1 MVLFWLSRAITR
13 HEYHR
18 ISPDGFMLRLGE
30 LRVFYHKLGLA
41 DDRQDG
47 PIAAD
52 MRQMA
57 VDSRLKVTLRNR
69 ELNLKRYRFR
79 ALAAKHLVLSLIWA
93 LCATTVI
100 LVADKVGYL
109 PTVVP

>member
-13 HEYHR
+13 HEYKR
-18 ISPDGFMLRLGE
+18 LGLEGFMLRLGE
-30 LRVFYHKLGLA
+30 LRGFYQKQGLA
-41 DDRQDG
+41 ADCQDG
-47 PIAAD
+47 PIASD

-57 VDSRLKVTLRNR
+57 IDSYLTVTVANR
-69 ELNLKRYRFR
+69 DLTWRRYGFR
-79 ALAAKHLVLSLIWA
+79 TLAAKHLVRSLIWA

-109 PTVVP
+109 PKVIP